1 MPFLV
6 LDLFRNKFHS
16 VSSYLVVSSPDA
28 TIVNVQSIAN
38 NKTALIDYLHDLKEY
53 YADTIIWDKINGQPA
68 MANNVLNSVF
78 EYVHCFSHKH
88 NRAIGCKEFRGTL
101 DNIVHIGKQTKN
113 EYSKIH
119 NATFPMKFAEFFVGN
134 FSRASVLDLFGGT
147 GTTLIACEQ
156 LNRKAYLRNVTL
168 NMSMLFCKGI

>member
-1 MPFLV
+1 MTATEQKMNKTSKYENDDDNKSSDEYKSFLIDFTMNS
-6 LDLFRNKFHS
+6 LQFCEYSF
-16 VSSYLVVSSPDA
+16 
-28 TIVNVQSIAN
+28 VNVQSIAN

-88 NRAIGCKEFRGTL
+88 NRAIGCKGFRGTI

-119 NATFPMKFAEFFVGN
+119 NATFPMKFAEFLLAIFHRKV
-134 FSRASVLDLFGGT
+134 FWICSV
-147 GTTLIACEQ
+147 EQ
-156 LNRKAYLRNVTL
+156 AQP
-168 NMSMLFCKGI
+168 